1 MKVVH
6 YIPGIDRAD
15 GGTATYMQ
23 TLAKYL
29 GMMAEVHI
37 CTHESRNP
45 VEVPNA
51 QVHYFSSSLKR
62 LADVKKQWLD
72 LMDSIKPDVVHV
84 NCCWLPLCSLVQKWS
99 QNRGVKVVLSPHGML
114 EPWIVKRNY
123 WTKKLPALLL
133 YQKKAIKSA
142 DLIHATAESE
152 KENILKLKYNDKVAV
167 VPNSVDLSE
176 IKLKDEWSIKRQ
188 ALFLSR
194 VHVKKGVELLI
205 DAVTEL
211 RRGGECL
218 DVSFIVA
225 GEGDKEYREGIQ
237 RRIVESGLQDVVKLV
252 GGIYGEQKW
261 MAYRNADVFVLPTF
275 SENFGIAIAEALAS
289 GTPVITTQGTPW
301 KDLETDSCGCWI
313 KTDVKSLADAL
324 RKMLSL
330 NEIELKTLG
339 FNARRLIERKYSAE
353 QTAKRMFELYKSLM

>member
-1 MKVVH
+1 
-6 YIPGIDRAD
+6 
-15 GGTATYMQ
+15 
-23 TLAKYL
+23 
-29 GMMAEVHI
+29 MMAEVHI

-133 YQKKAIKSA
+133 YQKEAIKSA

-211 RRGGECL
+211 RGGGECL

-237 RRIVESGLQDVVKLV
+237 RRIVERELQDVVKLV

>member
-1 MKVVH
+1 MKIVH

-99 QNRGVKVVLSPHGML
+99 QNMDVKVVLSPHGML

-133 YQKKAIKSA
+133 YQKEAIKSA

-152 KENILKLKYNDKVAV
+152 KGNILRLKYNDKIAV

-176 IKLKDEWSIKRQ
+176 IKLKDEWSRKRQ

-211 RRGGECL
+211 REGGECL
-218 DVSFIVA
+218 DVSFVVA
-225 GEGDKEYREGIQ
+225 GEGEKEYREGIQ
-237 RRIVESGLQDVVKLV
+237 RRIEERGLRDVVKLV

-324 RKMLSL
+324 RKMFSL
-330 NEIELKTLG
+330 NEVELKTLG
-339 FNARRLIERKYSAE
+339 INARRLIERKYSAE
-353 QTAKRMFELYKSLM
+353 QTAKQMLELYESLM

>member
-99 QNRGVKVVLSPHGML
+99 QNMGVKVVLSPHGML

-123 WTKKLPALLL
+123 WTKTLPALL
-133 YQKKAIKSA
+133 
-142 DLIHATAESE
+142 
-152 KENILKLKYNDKVAV
+152 
-167 VPNSVDLSE
+167 
-176 IKLKDEWSIKRQ
+176 
-188 ALFLSR
+188 
-194 VHVKKGVELLI
+194 
-205 DAVTEL
+205 
-211 RRGGECL
+211 
-218 DVSFIVA
+218 
-225 GEGDKEYREGIQ
+225 
-237 RRIVESGLQDVVKLV
+237 
-252 GGIYGEQKW
+252 
-261 MAYRNADVFVLPTF
+261 
-275 SENFGIAIAEALAS
+275 
-289 GTPVITTQGTPW
+289 
-301 KDLETDSCGCWI
+301 
-313 KTDVKSLADAL
+313 
-324 RKMLSL
+324 
-330 NEIELKTLG
+330 
-339 FNARRLIERKYSAE
+339 
-353 QTAKRMFELYKSLM
+353 